1 MALAALGAALAALP
15 AAAMTPGQAACPAQL
30 APKTLGPLLT
40 QEMMNFKE
48 GQAQNPAITAG
59 VKQVLDACI
68 KREKIKP
75 DQEDAYTK
83 YVIARV
89 SHDDLA
95 LQLTGLKVPTA
106 VLDKAFGLG
115 LGLANPASDQITE
128 VQFAEAISELNKA
141 GVDID
146 KLPANAMQMMGA
158 YVAVTGEMYRA
169 MALVG

>member
-48 GQAQNPAITAG
+48 GQAQNPAIAAG

-95 LQLTGLKVPTA
+95 GQLAAMKVPTA
-106 VLDKAFGLG
+106 MLDRVFLLG
-115 LGLANPASDQITE
+115 PGLANPTPDQITE
-128 VQFAEAISELNKA
+128 DRFATLIDELDKA
-141 GVDID
+141 GVSID
-146 KLPANAMQMMGA
+146 KLPANAMNMMGA
-158 YVAVTGEMYRA
+158 YVAVTGEMYRD
-169 MALVG
+169 MALVI